1 MAYFS
6 LALPVWSRVL
16 TPTPESAKQSMRYH
30 QAQEAGLPEA
40 EIERLRLEAEHLF
53 ATIGEYQLAAL
64 GYQPL
69 TRH

>member
-1 MAYFS
+1 MKRTLEAMIMPGDP
-6 LALPVWSRVL
+6 LMTQAID
-16 TPTPESAKQSMRYH
+16 AMKRYH

-40 EIERLRLEAEHLF
+40 EVERLRLEAEHLF

>member
-1 MAYFS
+1 M
-6 LALPVWSRVL
+6 
-16 TPTPESAKQSMRYH
+16 KRYH

-40 EIERLRLEAEHLF
+40 EVERLRLEAEHLF